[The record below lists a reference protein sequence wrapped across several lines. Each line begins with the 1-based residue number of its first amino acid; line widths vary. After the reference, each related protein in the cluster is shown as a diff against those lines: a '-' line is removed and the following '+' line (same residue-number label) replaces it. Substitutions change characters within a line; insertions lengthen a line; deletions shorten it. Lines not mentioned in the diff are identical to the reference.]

1 MVKLSDN
8 GSLATLAEANPA
20 VIPKQSPSLTKAEI
34 ARSLKLSKL
43 GPRHGKSFVG
53 AGGLKPYKMPANGTK
68 IPPLK
73 IRTRKALRAPQQRKI

>member
-1 MVKLSDN
+1 MVKLSDD
-8 GSLATLAEANPA
+8 GSFVPSAETQSAA
-20 VIPKQSPSLTKAEI
+20 GLKQSPVLSKAEI

-53 AGGLKPYKMPANGTK
+53 AGGFKPFRMPANGTK